1 MNVNVNK
8 PFAGQVA
15 RRAWNEYLNK
25 YDADCKIIN
34 IFDVAGDVFE
44 RVIKETFLWNVHKY
58 NGIADSLEDFLRIAR
73 NDFGDYP
80 DDKLMALMRVTLKVL
95 DSEKKNWKD
104 FWKDV
109 ARALYLE
116 DEFFKFFWPAAA
128 IEWACGS
135 EGEM

>member
-1 MNVNVNK
+1 MDMMSK
-8 PFAGQVA
+8 AA
-15 RRAWNEYLNK
+15 RRTWNEYLNK
-25 YDADCKIIN
+25 YDADCEITN

-58 NGIADSLEDFLRIAR
+58 NGIAGSLEDFLRIAR
-73 NDFGDYP
+73 NDFGDCT
-80 DDKLMALMRVTLKVL
+80 DDKLMALMYVTLKVL

-109 ARALYLE
+109 ARALHLE

-135 EGEM
+135 EEEM